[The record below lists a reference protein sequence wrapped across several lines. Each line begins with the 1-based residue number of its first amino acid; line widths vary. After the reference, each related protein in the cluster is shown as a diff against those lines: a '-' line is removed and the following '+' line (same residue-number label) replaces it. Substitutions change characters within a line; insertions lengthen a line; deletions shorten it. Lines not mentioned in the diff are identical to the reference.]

1 MRRRLESRR
10 CARLTGMTMVLVVF
24 FCGVAVAQPQ
34 AQTTRPVALTLAAM
48 GIIVAAFVKGAT
60 GIGFPVIGAP
70 IAALF
75 LDPQT
80 TVVAI
85 TLPAFLMNV
94 IQTIQGG
101 VSLALVRRFLPTLLV
116 LVPAAVGGTALL
128 AYVPGSLLVLI
139 LGVIVTAYAV
149 ISLWHPRLVLP
160 PAYERWAGISAGLC
174 AGVIGGA
181 TSIFSPPLVMYIA
194 ALQLPKAAFVS
205 AVSMCFLGGQIPQLV
220 SLVGFGLLT
229 APRLGVA
236 ALFCVLSAV
245 GFLLGLRLQR
255 HISQTRFAQMVLITL
270 LVVGLSLLR
279 TGFMGLR

>member
-1 MRRRLESRR
+1 MRRGVGLRWCVKLVG
-10 CARLTGMTMVLVVF
+10 AALVLAML
-24 FCGVAVAQPQ
+24 CCNVAVAPPQP
-34 AQTTRPVALTLAAM
+34 TRPVTLVLAAA
-48 GIIVAAFVKGAT
+48 GIIVAAFVKGVS

-85 TLPAFLMNV
+85 AIPAFLMNLV
-94 IQTIQGG
+94 QAVQGG
-101 VSLALVRRFLPTLLV
+101 VSLTLVRRFLPTLLV

-128 AYVPGSLLVLI
+128 AYVQGNLLVLI
-139 LGVIVTAYAV
+139 LGVIVTTYAA
-149 ISLWHPRLVLP
+149 IALWHPRLTLP
-160 PAYERWAGISAGLC
+160 PAYERWVGTSAGLC

-181 TSIFSPPLVMYIA
+181 TSIFAPPLVMYLA

-205 AVSMCFLGGQIPQLV
+205 AVSLCFLAGQIPQLI

-236 ALFCVLSAV
+236 ALFCSQLPRCSQQRSLPVIQHRACPQGQAAAV
-245 GFLLGLRLQR
+245 RRPARLPR
-255 HISQTRFAQMVLITL
+255 R
-270 LVVGLSLLR
+270 
-279 TGFMGLR
+279 

>member
-1 MRRRLESRR
+1 M
-10 CARLTGMTMVLVVF
+10 AMVLVVPL
-24 FCGVAVAQPQ
+24 CSVAAVPSQ
-34 AQTTRPVALTLAAM
+34 AQTTRPVTLALAAV
-48 GIIVAAFVKGAT
+48 GIIVAAFVKGVT

-85 TLPAFLMNV
+85 TIPAFLMNI
-94 IQTIQGG
+94 IQALQGD
-101 VSLALVRRFLPTLLV
+101 VSLVLVRRFLPTLLV

-128 AYVPGSLLVLI
+128 AYVPGSWLVLI
-139 LGVIVTAYAV
+139 LGVIVTTYAV

-160 PAYERWAGISAGLC
+160 SAYERWVGISAGLC

-255 HISQTRFAQMVLITL
+255 HMSQTRFAQMVLITL